1 MARFNNQIV
10 RKGVRVRDLSKNSN
24 KYKKYA
30 FRKIGKFFGS
40 CVIAT
45 MISLGVAVTLPSNN
59 AYASVNGS
67 DGEPEKITDLSTSSQ
82 GYEVRVPKG
91 KKYVRNNEVE
101 NHTPRLIHEGKDGRS
116 FIKEKEVEESEEMKS
131 LFETLYDEDNDGVID
146 AKYKRADANTINE
159 HAGNA
164 IAGTEFVEPKV
175 SEVDT
180 KYPHRVDAGV
190 TNINDIYDSN
200 NDGKP
205 DKADGV
211 IDENDTIVEANKPIT
226 VDPNAE
232 ENVVKEDGTVVL
244 SKYYRIHVNEGDTA
258 DKDDDIYEVG
268 TKPKVER
275 TPIPFETTY
284 ERDDSIP
291 KGEERETTAGVNG
304 ETVKTT
310 TYELNSTTGEVTAK
324 EPTSE
329 TTNPV
334 TRVVKR
340 GTQPKVERTPIPFE
354 TRFERDDSIPK
365 GEERETTAGVNGE
378 TVKTTTYELN
388 STTGE
393 VTAKEPTSETTNPV
407 TRVVKRGTQPKVE
420 KTPIPF
426 ETRYERDDSIPEGT
440 EEEVTAGV
448 NGEIVKTTTYE
459 LNPTTGEVTTNE
471 PTSETTNP
479 VTRVVKRGTQPKV
492 EKTPIPFET
501 RYERDDSIPE
511 GTEEEVTAGVNGEI
525 VKTTTYELN
534 PTTGEVTTNEPKT
547 ATTDPV
553 TRVVKRGTQPKSG
566 ETPETPQPKP
576 GETPETPQPKPGE
589 TPETP
594 QPKPGET
601 PETPQPKPGETPET
615 PQPETGINVIPPTPR
630 FIERPGGNTVVEVGV
645 PNKDA
650 DTLNI
655 LYTKRN
661 NPSDPKEEIVT
672 KKDKDGTWKIEKA
685 PEGVTIN
692 PSTGIVSI
700 PGNKIQPKTW
710 IDTQT
715 KHETKTSKLVRVMS
729 NISDLPEF
737 KGITMWIEDKE
748 SKNLKDPVDGV
759 HERGEFTGYEWKES
773 ILEENIIT
781 HIFTK
786 VSTPTSTPE
795 KPSKAETPAVR
806 TVWRD
811 ENGKDLKVPS
821 GDKQEAGEFEGYE
834 FVESHREGDNVTVHV
849 FRAKKTAT
857 NTPNEKTTQ
866 PEEKQVAVATVTSE
880 NKVEETLSSPTSEKV
895 ELPNTGTVTN
905 GFFTAEVAAILAG
918 LGILIPGVKKKETEE

>member
-310 TYELNSTTGEVTAK
+310 TYELNSTKGEVTAK
-324 EPTSE
+324 
-329 TTNPV
+329 
-334 TRVVKR
+334 
-340 GTQPKVERTPIPFE
+340 
-354 TRFERDDSIPK
+354 
-365 GEERETTAGVNGE
+365 
-378 TVKTTTYELN
+378 
-388 STTGE
+388 
-393 VTAKEPTSETTNPV
+393 
-407 TRVVKRGTQPKVE
+407 
-420 KTPIPF
+420 
-426 ETRYERDDSIPEGT
+426 
-440 EEEVTAGV
+440 
-448 NGEIVKTTTYE
+448 
-459 LNPTTGEVTTNE
+459 E

-566 ETPETPQPKP
+566 ETPETPQPEKP
-576 GETPETPQPKPGE
+576 GEIPEN
-589 TPETP
+589 
-594 QPKPGET
+594 
-601 PETPQPKPGETPET
+601 
-615 PQPETGINVIPPTPR
+615 PQPEKGSETEESSTLKVAPPT
-630 FIERPGGNTVVEVGV
+630 IAIVEEVNKASFEV
-645 PNKDA
+645 KAPKKDA
-650 DTLNI
+650 DTVKIIYPKSNGSGNEVLT
-655 LYTKRN
+655 LTKQPTGEWTLDKQPEN
-661 NPSDPKEEIVT
+661 VT
-672 KKDKDGTWKIEKA
+672 LDKTTGT
-685 PEGVTIN
+685 VTIPRESVVNKQKVQAQSKHKTSDYTPFVYAALSIEEAN
-692 PSTGIVSI
+692 PEHPVTLWVDTAGKEIKEKVVGKKVQAGEIPGYKWLSSRLEEGILTHKFKKVTNETSSI
-700 PGNKIQPKTW
+700 PNQPESVTNNTNKP
-710 IDTQT
+710 
-715 KHETKTSKLVRVMS
+715 S
-729 NISDLPEF
+729 N
-737 KGITMWIEDKE
+737 
-748 SKNLKDPVDGV
+748 
-759 HERGEFTGYEWKES
+759 
-773 ILEENIIT
+773 
-781 HIFTK
+781 
-786 VSTPTSTPE
+786 STPE
-795 KPSKAETPAVR
+795 KSSEIKKSLIR
-806 TVWRD
+806 TVWKTQD
-811 ENGKDLKVPS
+811 GKELKSPS
-821 GDKQEAGEFEGYE
+821 TDKQEAGEFEGYE
-834 FVESHREGDNVTVHV
+834 FVESHLEGDNVTVHV

-866 PEEKQVAVATVTSE
+866 PEEKQVAVATVTSDK
-880 NKVEETLSSPTSEKV
+880 KVEETLSSPTSEKV

-905 GFFTAEVAAILAG
+905 GFFTVEVAAILAG

>member
-304 ETVKTT
+304 ETIKTT

-324 EPTSE
+324 
-329 TTNPV
+329 
-334 TRVVKR
+334 
-340 GTQPKVERTPIPFE
+340 
-354 TRFERDDSIPK
+354 
-365 GEERETTAGVNGE
+365 
-378 TVKTTTYELN
+378 
-388 STTGE
+388 
-393 VTAKEPTSETTNPV
+393 
-407 TRVVKRGTQPKVE
+407 
-420 KTPIPF
+420 
-426 ETRYERDDSIPEGT
+426 
-440 EEEVTAGV
+440 
-448 NGEIVKTTTYE
+448 
-459 LNPTTGEVTTNE
+459 E

-566 ETPETPQPKP
+566 ETPETPQPEKP
-576 GETPETPQPKPGE
+576 GEIPEN
-589 TPETP
+589 
-594 QPKPGET
+594 
-601 PETPQPKPGETPET
+601 
-615 PQPETGINVIPPTPR
+615 PQPEKGSETEESSTLKVAPPT
-630 FIERPGGNTVVEVGV
+630 IAIVEEVNKASFEV
-645 PNKDA
+645 KAPKKDA
-650 DTLNI
+650 DTVKITYPKSNGSGDEVLT
-655 LYTKRN
+655 LTKQ
-661 NPSDPKEEIVT
+661 PSGEWTLDKQPENVT
-672 KKDKDGTWKIEKA
+672 LDKTTGT
-685 PEGVTIN
+685 VTIPRESVVN
-692 PSTGIVSI
+692 KQKVQAQSKHKTSGYTPFVYAALSIEEANLEHPVTLWVDTADKEIKEKVIGKKVQAGEIAGYKWLSSRLEEGILTHKFKKVTNETSSI
-700 PGNKIQPKTW
+700 PNQPESVTNNTNKP
-710 IDTQT
+710 
-715 KHETKTSKLVRVMS
+715 S
-729 NISDLPEF
+729 N
-737 KGITMWIEDKE
+737 
-748 SKNLKDPVDGV
+748 
-759 HERGEFTGYEWKES
+759 
-773 ILEENIIT
+773 
-781 HIFTK
+781 
-786 VSTPTSTPE
+786 STPE
-795 KPSKAETPAVR
+795 KSSEIKKSLIR
-806 TVWRD
+806 TVWKTQD
-811 ENGKDLKVPS
+811 GKELKSPS
-821 GDKQEAGEFEGYE
+821 TDKQEAGEFEGYE
-834 FVESHREGDNVTVHV
+834 FVESHLEGDNVTVHV

-866 PEEKQVAVATVTSE
+866 PEEKQVAVATVTSDKKE
-880 NKVEETLSSPTSEKV
+880 EETLSSPTSEKV

-905 GFFTAEVAAILAG
+905 GFFTVEVAAILAG

>member
-310 TYELNSTTGEVTAK
+310 TYEVNPTTGEVTAN

-365 GEERETTAGVNGE
+365 GEERETTVGVNGE

-393 VTAKEPTSETTNPV
+393 VTAKEPISETTNPV

-566 ETPETPQPKP
+566 ETPETPQPEKP
-576 GETPETPQPKPGE
+576 GEIPEN
-589 TPETP
+589 
-594 QPKPGET
+594 
-601 PETPQPKPGETPET
+601 
-615 PQPETGINVIPPTPR
+615 PQPEKGSETEESSTLKVAPPT
-630 FIERPGGNTVVEVGV
+630 IAIVEEVNKASFEV
-645 PNKDA
+645 KAPKKDA
-650 DTLNI
+650 DTVKITYPKSNGSGDEVLT
-655 LYTKRN
+655 LTKQ
-661 NPSDPKEEIVT
+661 PSGEWTLDKQPENVT
-672 KKDKDGTWKIEKA
+672 LDKTTGT
-685 PEGVTIN
+685 VTIPRESVVNKQKVQAQSKHKTSDYTPFVYAALSIEEAN
-692 PSTGIVSI
+692 PEHPVTLWVDTAGKEIKEKVVGKKVQAGEIAGYKWLSSRLEEGILTHKFEKVTNGTSSI
-700 PGNKIQPKTW
+700 PNQPESVTNNTNKP
-710 IDTQT
+710 
-715 KHETKTSKLVRVMS
+715 S
-729 NISDLPEF
+729 N
-737 KGITMWIEDKE
+737 
-748 SKNLKDPVDGV
+748 
-759 HERGEFTGYEWKES
+759 
-773 ILEENIIT
+773 
-781 HIFTK
+781 
-786 VSTPTSTPE
+786 STPE
-795 KPSKAETPAVR
+795 KSSEIKKSLIR
-806 TVWRD
+806 TVWKTQD
-811 ENGKDLKVPS
+811 GKQLKSPS
-821 GDKQEAGEFEGYE
+821 TDKQEAGEFEGYE
-834 FVESHREGDNVTVHV
+834 FVESHLEGDNVTVHV

-866 PEEKQVAVATVTSE
+866 PEEKQVAVATVTSDKNE
-880 NKVEETLSSPTSEKV
+880 EETLSSPTSERV
-895 ELPNTGTVTN
+895 ELPNTGTATN
-905 GFFTAEVAAILAG
+905 VFFTSEVAAILAG

>member
-1 MARFNNQIV
+1 M
-10 RKGVRVRDLSKNSN
+10 RDLSKNSN

-310 TYELNSTTGEVTAK
+310 TYELNPTTGEVTAK

-388 STTGE
+388 PTTGE

-566 ETPETPQPKP
+566 ETPETPQPEKP
-576 GETPETPQPKPGE
+576 GEIPEN
-589 TPETP
+589 
-594 QPKPGET
+594 
-601 PETPQPKPGETPET
+601 
-615 PQPETGINVIPPTPR
+615 PQPEKGSETEESSTLKVAPPT
-630 FIERPGGNTVVEVGV
+630 IAIVEEVNKASFEV
-645 PNKDA
+645 KAPKKDA
-650 DTLNI
+650 DTVKITYPKSNGSGDEVLT
-655 LYTKRN
+655 LTKQ
-661 NPSDPKEEIVT
+661 PSGEWTLDKQPENVT
-672 KKDKDGTWKIEKA
+672 LDKTTGT
-685 PEGVTIN
+685 VTIPRESVVNKQKVQAQSKHKTSDYTPFVYAALSIEEAN
-692 PSTGIVSI
+692 PEHPVTLWVDTAGKEIKEKVVGKKVQAGEIPGYKWLSSRLEEGILTHKFKKVTNETSSI
-700 PGNKIQPKTW
+700 PNQPESVTNNTNKP
-710 IDTQT
+710 
-715 KHETKTSKLVRVMS
+715 S
-729 NISDLPEF
+729 N
-737 KGITMWIEDKE
+737 
-748 SKNLKDPVDGV
+748 
-759 HERGEFTGYEWKES
+759 
-773 ILEENIIT
+773 
-781 HIFTK
+781 
-786 VSTPTSTPE
+786 STPE
-795 KPSKAETPAVR
+795 KSSEIKKSLIR
-806 TVWRD
+806 TVWKTQD
-811 ENGKDLKVPS
+811 GKELKSPS
-821 GDKQEAGEFEGYE
+821 TDKQEAGEFEGYE
-834 FVESHREGDNVTVHV
+834 FVESHLEGDNVTVHV

-866 PEEKQVAVATVTSE
+866 PEEKQVAVATVTSDK
-880 NKVEETLSSPTSEKV
+880 KVEETLSSPTSEKV

-905 GFFTAEVAAILAG
+905 GFFTVEVAAILAG

>member
-1 MARFNNQIV
+1 M
-10 RKGVRVRDLSKNSN
+10 RDLSENSN

-59 AYASVNGS
+59 AYATVNGS
-67 DGEPEKITDLSTSSQ
+67 DGEPEKITDLSSSSQ

-91 KKYVRNNEVE
+91 KKYVRNDEVE
-101 NHTPRLIHEGKDGRS
+101 NHTPRLIHEGKNGRS
-116 FIKEKEVEESEEMKS
+116 FIKETEAEESNEMKS
-131 LFETLYDEDNDGVID
+131 LFEKLYDEDNDGVID
-146 AKYKRADANTINE
+146 AKYKRADADTINE
-159 HAGNA
+159 HAGNE

-175 SEVDT
+175 SEVNP

-205 DKADGV
+205 DKANGEINED
-211 IDENDTIVEANKPIT
+211 DTIVEANKPIT

-354 TRFERDDSIPK
+354 TRYERDDSVPE
-365 GEERETTAGVNGE
+365 GTENEVTAGVNGE
-378 TVKTTTYELN
+378 TVKTTTYEIN
-388 STTGE
+388 PDTGV
-393 VTAKEPTSETTNPV
+393 VTANEPTTKTTDAV

-426 ETRYERDDSIPEGT
+426 ETRYEDDNSIPEG
-440 EEEVTAGV
+440 EEREVTAGV
-448 NGEIVKTTTYE
+448 NGETVKTTTYE
-459 LNPTTGEVTTNE
+459 LNPTTGEVT
-471 PTSETTNP
+471 
-479 VTRVVKRGTQPKV
+479 
-492 EKTPIPFET
+492 
-501 RYERDDSIPE
+501 
-511 GTEEEVTAGVNGEI
+511 A
-525 VKTTTYELN
+525 
-534 PTTGEVTTNEPKT
+534 NEPKT

-553 TRVVKRGTQPKSG
+553 TRVVKRGTQPK
-566 ETPETPQPKP
+566 
-576 GETPETPQPKPGE
+576 
-589 TPETP
+589 
-594 QPKPGET
+594 
-601 PETPQPKPGETPET
+601 PGETPET
-615 PQPETGINVIPPTPR
+615 PQPEKPGEIPENPQPEKGSETEESSTLKVAPPT
-630 FIERPGGNTVVEVGV
+630 IAIVEEVNKASFEV
-645 PNKDA
+645 KAPKKDA
-650 DTLNI
+650 DTVKITYPKSDGSGNEVLT
-655 LYTKRN
+655 LTKQ
-661 NPSDPKEEIVT
+661 PSGEWTLDKQPENVT
-672 KKDKDGTWKIEKA
+672 LDKTTGT
-685 PEGVTIN
+685 VTIPRESVVN
-692 PSTGIVSI
+692 KQKVQAQSKHKTSGYTPFVYAALSIEEANPEHPVTLWVDTADKEIKEKVIGKKVQAGEIAGYKWLSSRLEEGILTHKFKKVTNGTPILPESPTSHPRTPSSSPST
-700 PGNKIQPKTW
+700 
-710 IDTQT
+710 
-715 KHETKTSKLVRVMS
+715 
-729 NISDLPEF
+729 
-737 KGITMWIEDKE
+737 
-748 SKNLKDPVDGV
+748 
-759 HERGEFTGYEWKES
+759 
-773 ILEENIIT
+773 
-781 HIFTK
+781 
-786 VSTPTSTPE
+786 STLE
-795 KPSKAETPAVR
+795 KPNKAETPALR

-821 GDKQEAGEFEGYE
+821 VDKEEAGEFEGYE
-834 FVESHREGDNVTVHV
+834 FVESHLEGDNVTVHV

-866 PEEKQVAVATVTSE
+866 PEEKQVAVATVTSDKKE
-880 NKVEETLSSPTSEKV
+880 EETLSSPTSERV

-905 GFFTAEVAAILAG
+905 GFFTAEAAAILAG